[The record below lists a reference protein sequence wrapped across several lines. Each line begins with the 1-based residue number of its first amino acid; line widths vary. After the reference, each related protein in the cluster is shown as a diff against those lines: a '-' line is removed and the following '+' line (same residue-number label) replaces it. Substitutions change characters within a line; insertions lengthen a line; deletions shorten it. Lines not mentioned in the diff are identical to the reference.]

1 MPTESSDLNKI
12 SKLETQFHEMH
23 VELKVINS
31 NLTGINDT
39 LKEFKQINRSLS
51 EIKTEQALAKQ
62 ASESSNAKLG
72 ILFKKFDTLDVR
84 MKKIETGDT
93 KQELKLSSIEK
104 FFWIVM
110 TAVVSIGLSFFFGR
124 SECFFKY
131 YILYQLQ

>member
-62 ASESSNAKLG
+62 TSESSNTKLG
-72 ILFKKFDTLDVR
+72 ILFKKFDTLDAR
-84 MKKIETGDT
+84 IKIIETGDT

-124 SECFFKY
+124 S
-131 YILYQLQ
+131 